1 MEIEVPSELQQ
12 IGHGRNVFELVVTLE
27 ETGGLER
34 LATPGSAGDAL
45 YFRFSLLNGRVVVK
59 MPPFD
64 ALDAP
69 ALGPGAGASVRLRS
83 SAREL
88 RRRFEYA
95 PQAEVCLV
103 TDCYMVGEGELG
115 LAGLAPAEAS
125 AAPAAREVAA
135 TVALVHPRD
144 GAPPAPGAPPAA
156 PPAR

>member
-115 LAGLAPAEAS
+115 LAGLAPADPS
-125 AAPAAREVAA
+125 GRV
-135 TVALVHPRD
+135 PRRA
-144 GAPPAPGAPPAA
+144 GRGEPAPPTVWA
-156 PPAR
+156 